1 MKSVE
6 MFRQEKENKKSEAA
20 SYLCVCV
27 LRVVYFF
34 RLGLQMSMCLVM
46 FSSVLSYL
54 IMFYFFCFFFFKN
67 PCGLQEECYIFIQIM
82 CAARIGTK

>member
-27 LRVVYFF
+27 CVLRVVYFF
-34 RLGLQMSMCLVM
+34 SAWLANVHVSCDVFLSP
-46 FSSVLSYL
+46 VLSDYVL
-54 IMFYFFCFFFFKN
+54 FVLFFFLFFFK
-67 PCGLQEECYIFIQIM
+67 IR
-82 CAARIGTK
+82 AACRRSATFSSR